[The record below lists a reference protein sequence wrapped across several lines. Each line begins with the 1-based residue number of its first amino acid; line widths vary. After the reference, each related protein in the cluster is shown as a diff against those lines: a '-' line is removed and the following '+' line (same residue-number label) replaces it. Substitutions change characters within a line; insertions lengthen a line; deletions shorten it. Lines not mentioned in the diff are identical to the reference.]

1 MAIVFIFIREIIG
14 SLFYCSSLPVLY
26 YGTNFYSISTIGHL
40 PFLERELKTFI
51 LNAMDPNEIQKMI
64 EGGMSGADVSVEGDG
79 THFDAVIVS
88 EDFDGKTLL
97 ERHQLVYEVLG
108 DAMKERI
115 HALSL
120 KTYTPEQWENIK

>member
-1 MAIVFIFIREIIG
+1 MI
-14 SLFYCSSLPVLY
+14 
-26 YGTNFYSISTIGHL
+26 
-40 PFLERELKTFI
+40 LERELKTFI
-51 LNAMDPNEIQKMI
+51 LSAMDPSEIQKMI
-64 EGGMSGADVSVEGDG
+64 ESGMSGADVNVEGDG
-79 THFDAVIVS
+79 THFEAVIVS

-120 KTYTPEQWENIK
+120 KTYTREQWENIK